1 MLQCGSSS
9 RPPAG
14 SHFVSRETLE
24 FDVVIVG
31 AGPAGLAAA
40 CRLGQLARSENREPS
55 VCVVEKGAAVG
66 AHIVSGAVFELRALA
81 ELFPDYVER
90 GAPLGVPV
98 VTERLDWL
106 RSATPGSRCPRLL
119 VPRLLR
125 NDGNRIL
132 SLGDLCVWLAAQAEA
147 LGVSVLPGFAAADL
161 LIEDGR
167 VAGVVTGD
175 FGVARDGSHK
185 PAFQPGH
192 ELRARCVVL
201 AEGCRGH
208 LGRRLEQRFALRAD
222 ADPPHFGIGFKEI
235 WEIDPTL
242 HRPGEVVHTFGWP
255 LDDATEG
262 GGFLYHAAAS
272 RAYLGF
278 IVSLGYT
285 NPHLDPFAEFQR
297 WKTHPRI
304 RGVLARGKRI
314 AYGARAIAK
323 GGLQSLPKLVAPGA
337 VLVGCDAGFLNGAK
351 IKGSH
356 LAMKTGLLAAETI
369 HSGVAP
375 RVAGRAGR
383 RARALPQA
391 RARIVGLER
400 AARCAQLR
408 PGDREARHEARRRAR
423 VRRAEPAARAR
434 AVHVAQSRAG
444 SRASLARGRGAEDRL
459 SEARRRR
466 RVRPTEL
473 GVRVEHGT
481 RRGPAEP
488 PEARRQP
495 VPIASNLP
503 LYDEPAQRYCPA
515 GVYEVVDR
523 FRRRARVPRARA
535 ELRSL
540 QDLRHQGSGA
550 EHHLGAARG
559 RRRPELQ
566 RHVAALEPPK
576 LRGLRLAGR
585 PAHRGHFRDSAPPVA
600 VRGEV
605 GLVEVLEH
613 DASRRV
619 HQVPR
624 GVVAARVERR
634 ADPYA
639 DRPRR
644 GRKRYAGSLW
654 REPRITI
661 GTTGRLARD
670 GGTER
675 AELEGLQA
683 RHFVER
689 AFGEEAE
696 RAAGD
701 REIDERARDP
711 LAVEQVVAAHERGAE
726 PPQDEARD
734 RHGAISRL
742 TR

>member
-1 MLQCGSSS
+1 M
-9 RPPAG
+9 
-14 SHFVSRETLE
+14 SRETLE
-24 FDVVIVG
+24 FDVVVVG

-40 CRLGQLARSENREPS
+40 CRLGRLARSENREPS

-90 GAPLGVPV
+90 NAPLGVPV
-98 VTERLDWL
+98 GTERLDWL
-106 RSATPGSRCPRLL
+106 RSASSGLAVPGFL

-125 NDGNRIL
+125 NHGNRIL

-185 PAFQPGH
+185 PGFQPGH

-262 GGFLYHAAAS
+262 GGFLYHAAAT
-272 RAYLGF
+272 RVYLGF
-278 IVSLGYT
+278 IVSLAYA

-369 HSGVAP
+369 HSALRLPSAAERDAELALYPKRVRESWVWSELHAARNFGPGIAKVGTKLGGALAFVEQNLLRGHAPYTLRNRVPDHARLLRAAVAP
-375 RVAGRAGR
+375 RIGYPMPDGVVTFDRSSSVFESSTAHEENQPSH
-383 RARALPQA
+383 L
-391 RARIVGLER
+391 
-400 AARCAQLR
+400 QLADPR
-408 PGDREARHEARRRAR
+408 
-423 VRRAEPAARAR
+423 
-434 AVHVAQSRAG
+434 
-444 SRASLARGRGAEDRL
+444 
-459 SEARRRR
+459 
-466 RVRPTEL
+466 
-473 GVRVEHGT
+473 
-481 RRGPAEP
+481 
-488 PEARRQP
+488 

-515 GVYEVVDR
+515 GVYEVV
-523 FRRRARVPRARA
+523 AGTGG
-535 ELRSL
+535 SL
-540 QDLRHQGSGA
+540 Q
-550 EHHLGAARG
+550 
-559 RRRPELQ
+559 
-566 RHVAALEPPK
+566 
-576 LRGLRLAGR
+576 
-585 PAHRGHFRDSAPPVA
+585 F
-600 VRGEV
+600 
-605 GLVEVLEH
+605 
-613 DASRRV
+613 RV
-619 HQVPR
+619 HAENCVHCKTCDIK
-624 GVVAARVERR
+624 
-634 ADPYA
+634 DPA
-639 DRPRR
+639 QN
-644 GRKRYAGSLW
+644 
-654 REPRITI
+654 ITW
-661 GTTGRLARD
+661 
-670 GGTER
+670 
-675 AELEGLQA
+675 
-683 RHFVER
+683 V
-689 AFGEEAE
+689 
-696 RAAGD
+696 
-701 REIDERARDP
+701 
-711 LAVEQVVAAHERGAE
+711 
-726 PPQDEARD
+726 PPQ
-734 RHGAISRL
+734 GGGGPNYGGM
-742 TR
+742 